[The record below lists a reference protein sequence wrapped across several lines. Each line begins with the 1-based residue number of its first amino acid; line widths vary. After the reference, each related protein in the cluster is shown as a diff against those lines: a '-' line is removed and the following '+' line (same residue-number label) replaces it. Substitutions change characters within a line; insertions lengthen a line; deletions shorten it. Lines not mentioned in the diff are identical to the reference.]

1 MKSNFLAASPLKS
14 RRREA
19 KARGRNA
26 GRKEII
32 VQLAEAIIVAPS
44 DCRRSR
50 CQAAE
55 KFAAMTR
62 IPATLALAT
71 LAVVTLAAFALALG
85 VGSVALDPMTVLRTL
100 AGGGDA
106 MSRTIVQQLRL
117 PRALAAFATGGSLA
131 MAGALLQVL
140 LRNPLA
146 DPYVLG
152 VSGGAAVGALAAM
165 LLGAAAWLIP
175 AGAFGGAFVS
185 TVLVFALARGSGA
198 WSPTR
203 LLLTGVIVAAGWGAV
218 VALLLSLAPEAQ
230 LRGMLFW
237 LIGDLSAPPAAW
249 TPLIVLGLAMTIALP
264 FARDLNALSRGDAVA
279 AALGVSIAR
288 LPWLIFALAALLT
301 AVAVTTA
308 GAIGFVGLIVPHAVR
323 LVIGNDQRVLLP
335 ASALA
340 GGAMLLFADTLAR
353 QLAAPAQLPVGV
365 VTALIGVPVFLIL
378 LRRER

>member
-1 MKSNFLAASPLKS
+1 
-14 RRREA
+14 
-19 KARGRNA
+19 
-26 GRKEII
+26 
-32 VQLAEAIIVAPS
+32 
-44 DCRRSR
+44 
-50 CQAAE
+50 
-55 KFAAMTR
+55 MTR
-62 IPATLALAT
+62 IPATLA
-71 LAVVTLAAFALALG
+71 VVTLTAVALAAFALALG
-85 VGSVALDPMTVLRTL
+85 VGSFPLGPLAVLRAL
-100 AGGGDA
+100 AGGGDEIA
-106 MSRTIVQQLRL
+106 RTIVHELRL
-117 PRALAAFATGGSLA
+117 PRALAAFATGASLA

-152 VSGGAAVGALAAM
+152 VSGGAAAGALAAM
-165 LLGAAAWLIP
+165 LLGTVAWLIP
-175 AGAFGGAFVS
+175 AGAFAGAFAS
-185 TVLVFALARGSGA
+185 TVLVFALARGAGV

-237 LIGDLSAPPAAW
+237 LIGDLSSPPAAW
-249 TPLIVLGLAMTIALP
+249 TPLVVLALAMVVAFP
-264 FARDLNALSRGDAVA
+264 FARDLNALARGQTVA
-279 AALGVSIAR
+279 AALGVSIGW

-323 LVIGNDQRVLLP
+323 LVIGNDQRALLP

-340 GGAMLLFADTLAR
+340 GGAMLLVADTLAR
-353 QLAAPAQLPVGV
+353 QLVAPAQLPVGV
-365 VTALIGVPVFLIL
+365 VTALIGVPVFLVL

>member
-1 MKSNFLAASPLKS
+1 
-14 RRREA
+14 
-19 KARGRNA
+19 
-26 GRKEII
+26 
-32 VQLAEAIIVAPS
+32 
-44 DCRRSR
+44 
-50 CQAAE
+50 
-55 KFAAMTR
+55 MTR

-71 LAVVTLAAFALALG
+71 LAVVALAAFALALG
-85 VGSVALDPMTVLRTL
+85 VGSVALDPMTVLRAL

-106 MSRTIVQQLRL
+106 TARTIVQELRL

-175 AGAFGGAFVS
+175 VGAFAGAFVS

-249 TPLIVLGLAMTIALP
+249 TPLIVLGLAMAIALP

-279 AALGVSIAR
+279 AALGVAIAR

-323 LVIGNDQRVLLP
+323 LVIGNDQRGLLP

-340 GGAMLLFADTLAR
+340 GGAMLLIADTLAR

-365 VTALIGVPVFLIL
+365 VTALIGVPLFLIL